1 MRPAMPKEE
10 ASSPSQVQM
19 VNELVEL
26 RKRAS
31 RLEERIRGG
40 IEEKIPGGETV
51 NYRNL
56 VEQIPAIIYTSAVDE
71 FSTTLFVSPQVKK
84 ILGYSLEEYRR
95 DPDIWRKNLHP
106 EDRDRVLAEVSRSI
120 ASSTHFSSEYRMIKK
135 DGSVVWLRDEALVVR
150 DPAGKPLYLEG
161 VMIDITGQKDVEAQ
175 LSRRDAILDAVAFA
189 AERFLVNSGQPKSLD
204 LMLAKLGKASGVS
217 RVSIFENHMEPN
229 GVHCAIHRHEWVADG
244 NSGQM
249 DQPGQVAFPW
259 VGGGMERWA
268 DRMRRGEVI
277 DGLVSTFPETEQ
289 RILLP
294 QGTKSILAAPVFVD
308 EDWWGFIGFDECSR
322 ERKWSHAEVEAIRTA
337 AGIIGAAI
345 QNSRTRERLDKIT
358 DRYHEFA
365 DQLPQPVFETD
376 LEGRFSFVNR
386 RSSELF
392 GYSTEELMHGLDAA
406 RLFVSGDWDRVQHA
420 VRECLEGHDQA
431 ETECTALCKD
441 GSTFPVILHASRIM
455 RGGMPA
461 GMRGIVVPIGKRKEM
476 EDRLRESEERYR
488 LIFNHSPF
496 GVMHF
501 DQKGVVVD
509 CNQKFLEL
517 LGTDRASL
525 IGFDML
531 ASLRDPALKFA
542 VLKSL
547 SGEVG
552 YFEGPYRSTTGGKLT
567 FMRCFF
573 SRIDSE
579 SGCFLGGLCIAEDV
593 EDRME
598 AEAALRRS
606 EARYRAIVE
615 AQTELVSRFTRE
627 GVLTFVNEAYCRYF
641 GETREELIGH
651 MFWHHVP
658 DEESRKTLKE
668 HIASLGVHNPVASI
682 EHEVL
687 TSDGEIRWQQ
697 WTDRAILDEEG
708 NLVDIQ
714 AVGRDITERKKAELA
729 LQEAHQQLQDIIEF
743 LPDATFVINKDRKV
757 IAWNRAI
764 EEMTGLKKADILGR
778 GNYAHAV
785 PFYGDKRPILIDLVV
800 EDNPDFENAYDF
812 VERKGN
818 TIFGEVFVPKAYGG
832 KGAYLWGTAS
842 PLFDGTGQM
851 IGAIQS
857 IRDITE
863 RKKAED
869 AIHRSENQLRFLSSR
884 LLTAHE
890 EERKRIA
897 RELHDSIGQSL
908 AAVKF
913 FVETTLKSAET
924 EEAFEIVSSL
934 ETLVPMIQN
943 AMQEAR
949 RIYTGLRPSMLDD
962 LGIVAT
968 IGWFCR
974 EFQITYPMIRVES
987 RIGIREEDVP
997 EELKIVIFRVI
1008 QEAMNNIAKYSGAE
1022 SAGLSLLKT
1031 GDRLQLSIEDSG
1043 TGFDPDA
1050 VLGMHPQER
1059 GLGLTGMKERT
1070 ELSGGAFTLHS
1081 FPGKGTTITAIWPCS
1096 S

>member
-1 MRPAMPKEE
+1 MSKEE
-10 ASSPSQVQM
+10 GSFPSQVQM

-31 RLEERIRGG
+31 RLEECIRGG
-40 IEEKIPGGETV
+40 VEKETPEGETV
-51 NYRNL
+51 NYRSL

-71 FSTTLFVSPQVKK
+71 FSTTLFVSPQVKN
-84 ILGYSLEEYRR
+84 ILGYSLEEYRK

-106 EDRDRVLAEVSRSI
+106 EDRDRVLAQVSCAI
-120 ASSTHFSSEYRMIKK
+120 ASSTHFSSEYRMIRK
-135 DGSVVWLRDEALVVR
+135 DRAVAWLRDEALVVR

-161 VMIDITGQKDVEAQ
+161 VMVDITARKDVEAQ
-175 LSRRDAILDAVAFA
+175 LSRRDAILDAMAFA
-189 AERFLVNSGQPKSLD
+189 AERFLASSGHSESLD
-204 LMLAKLGKASGVS
+204 VVLAKLGKASEVS
-217 RVSIFENHMEPN
+217 RVSIVENFRDAEGML
-229 GVHCAIHRHEWVADG
+229 CAAHRHGWIADG
-244 NSGQM
+244 SSGQM
-249 DQPGQVAFPW
+249 EEPGRMVFPW

-268 DRMRRGEVI
+268 DLMRRGEVI
-277 DGLVSTFPETEQ
+277 IGLVNTFPETEQ
-289 RILLP
+289 KLLAP
-294 QGTKSILAAPVFVD
+294 QGIESILAAPVFVGD
-308 EDWWGFIGFDECSR
+308 DWWGFIGFDECSR

-345 QNSRTRERLDKIT
+345 QNRQTRERLDKIT
-358 DRYHEFA
+358 DHYREFA
-365 DQLPQPVFETD
+365 DQLPQPVYETD
-376 LEGRFSFVNR
+376 LNGRFTLINR

-392 GYSTEELMHGLDAA
+392 GYSMEELMDGLDAA
-406 RLFVSGDWDRVQHA
+406 RLFVAGDRDRVLSA
-420 VRECLEGHDQA
+420 MEGCLEGQDQA

-441 GSTFPVILHASRIM
+441 GSTFPAIFHASRIM
-455 RGGMPA
+455 RGGKPA
-461 GMRGIVVPIGKRKEM
+461 GLRGIVVPIGKRKEM

-501 DQKGVVVD
+501 DQKGIVVD
-509 CNQKFLEL
+509 CNQRFLEL
-517 LGTDRASL
+517 LGTDRDTL

-531 ASLRDPALKFA
+531 SSLKDPALKFA
-542 VLKSL
+542 ILKSL
-547 SGEVG
+547 SGEIG
-552 YFEGPYRSTTGGKLT
+552 YFEGPYRSTTGGRLT

-573 SRIDSE
+573 SRVDSE
-579 SGCFLGGLCIAEDV
+579 SGHFLGGLCIAEDV

-615 AQTELVSRFTRE
+615 AQTELVSRFNRD

-641 GETREELIGH
+641 GETREELIGN

-658 DEESRKTLKE
+658 DEKSRKALKE
-668 HIASLGVHNPVASI
+668 HITALGADNPVAAI

-687 TSDGEIRWQQ
+687 TSDGGIRWQQ

-714 AVGRDITERKKAELA
+714 AVGRDITERKKAEQA

-764 EEMTGLKKADILGR
+764 EEMTGLKKVDILGR

-785 PFYGDKRPILIDLVV
+785 PFYGENRPILIDLVV
-800 EDNPDFENAYDF
+800 EDNPLFENAYDF

-869 AIHRSENQLRFLSSR
+869 ALHRSEKQLRFLSSR

-924 EEAFEIVSSL
+924 EEAFELVSSL

-974 EFQITYPMIRVES
+974 EFQLTYPMIHVES
-987 RIGIREEDVP
+987 RIGIREQDIA

-1022 SAGLSLLKT
+1022 QVGLSLLKT
-1031 GDRLQLSIEDSG
+1031 GDRLQLRIEDSG
-1043 TGFDPDA
+1043 TGFNPDA
-1050 VLGMHPQER
+1050 VLGKHPHER

-1070 ELSGGAFTLHS
+1070 ELSGGVFTLES
-1081 FPGKGTTITAIWPCS
+1081 LLGRGTTITAIWPCNI
-1096 S
+1096 